1 MSNPATSHLLSTYR
15 ILNDI
20 SPQEMK
26 KYVLVLLG
34 LVVFYPALAQKPLSL
49 YSQKQTQLLEKSSR
63 QLADQEKS
71 SYAKALELV
80 NKRGWFVERFYANG
94 RLIKLQGLDAQGE
107 PVYVTTFSNATAA
120 ATTRTNALHSGNSLG
135 LSLTGGSSV
144 MSGRLGI
151 WDGGAVR
158 SDHVEYSGRV
168 TQVDN
173 VTSNNSHATHVAG
186 TMIAS
191 GVNPLVKGMSPGAS
205 LRAWDYTSD
214 ISEMTSAASG
224 LLISNHSYGQLAGW
238 QLDEDGT
245 TWRWYGTDAVSET
258 EDYKFGYYSSNAQ
271 SLDRIAVNSPNYLI
285 CFAAGND
292 RDPDNTNKPADGAS
306 YNVGSG
312 STTSTKVRKS
322 NGSFDNI
329 PTYATAKNILTVGAV
344 YGLPQGYNQSSDVQL
359 ASFSSSGPTDD
370 GRIKPDIVGDGVN
383 VLSSTSTARDAYATL
398 SGTSM
403 ATPNVSGSLFLLQE
417 LYSQQN
423 NNQFMRSSTLKG
435 LVIHTADDA
444 GNAGPDYNYGW
455 GLLNM
460 EKAAKVILNQDKSY
474 SIAERELT
482 SGQTYTQQ
490 VIASGK
496 GPLVVTIAWIDPE
509 STPLTINAAAL
520 NNRTPRLVNDLDI
533 RVSDGTTTSLPY
545 ILDPENPSSV
555 ATRGDNIRDNVEQ
568 ILIANPVPGR
578 TYTVTVSHKNSLSST
593 QAYSLIMSGIGGAAY
608 CSALATNTNVS
619 KISKVVFGSIN
630 NTLPDGCSTNQV
642 YTDPIAEVAVGQTI
656 NYEITVANCNG
667 ASTSKTVKIFADWN
681 LDGDFEDANETLG
694 TSSVLQSGSV
704 FSGTVTIPSGVTIG
718 QFIPVR
724 IITKEGTEG
733 VTACGNYTAGQ
744 TQQYA
749 LKIVTP
755 AKDVGVTALLS
766 PEANFCPG
774 GSTIVQVTVK
784 NFGTQNQSAIPLTA
798 QIKDGSTTVAT
809 FSGQTSIDAFQEKN
823 VWLTGS
829 FTPEATKTYT
839 ITISTAL
846 SGDQQSTN
854 DGLTQT
860 RTSAALINPIA
871 TAQTCGTDAKVTL
884 RNSASGTAFW
894 YDSPSGGNLLAIGNA
909 TSIAQKPASGTV
921 YSSLNEFSGNVGPAT
936 KSVYSGGGYNQF
948 TPAITVHADIP
959 VVLES
964 ARLYIG
970 NSGKITFSVVNASG
984 STVSSVTLD
993 VTATRNP
1000 AAAGSSTDDASDNGA
1015 VYPLGLSIPT
1025 AGDYQIQISY
1035 SNGATIY
1042 RNLSSSTKPYPFSL
1056 SNVFSITG
1064 NGAGSAANTYYYYF
1078 YDLKV
1083 KASGCASPRV
1093 AVAVTTGT
1101 VTSPARITA
1110 GDSAV
1115 VCQNGTL
1122 TLQANTGTGFTYQWY
1137 KENQTISGATS
1148 ASYTLNQAGSY
1159 TVKVSEP
1166 SGCETTSSAT
1176 VVRSQSV
1183 TIPTITRQDLQLT
1196 SSSATAYQWYRDSTL
1211 ISGALS
1217 QTYLA
1222 GQSGSYQV
1230 ETTQAAGCK
1239 ARSQAVTVTITSV
1252 ELVQNTT
1259 IFKVLPNPTQERIRI
1274 EYYTPNA
1281 SNVSAT
1287 IFSNDG
1293 KTLVTQAMYPLGT
1306 SYYLEVDV
1314 SRWSGGLYLV
1324 QIIDENQR
1332 VSQRFVKN

>member
-1 MSNPATSHLLSTYR
+1 
-15 ILNDI
+15 
-20 SPQEMK
+20 MK
-26 KYVLVLLG
+26 KYILVLLG
-34 LVVFYPALAQKPLSL
+34 SLVFYPALAQKPLSL
-49 YSQKQTQLLEKSSR
+49 YSQKQTQLLEKAAR
-63 QLADQEKS
+63 QLADQEKT
-71 SYAKALELV
+71 SYTKALDLV
-80 NKRGWFVERFYANG
+80 NKRGWFVERLYANG
-94 RLIKLQGLDAQGE
+94 RRIKLQGLDALGE
-107 PVYVTTFSNATAA
+107 PVYITTFSNVIAA
-120 ATTRTNALHSGNSLG
+120 ATTRTNTLQKGGSLG

-144 MSGRLGI
+144 MNGRLGV

-158 SDHVEYSGRV
+158 PDHVEFSGRV

-191 GVNPLVKGMSPGAS
+191 GVNPLAKGMSTGAS
-205 LRAWDYTSD
+205 LRAWDFNND
-214 ISEMTSAASG
+214 ISEITSAASG

-292 RDPDNTNKPADGAS
+292 RDANGTNKPADGAS
-306 YNVGSG
+306 YSIGSG

-322 NGSFDNI
+322 NGAFDNI

-344 YGLPQGYNQSSDVQL
+344 YGLPQGYNYASDVQL
-359 ASFSSSGPTDD
+359 GSFSSTGPTDD

-383 VLSSTSTARDAYATL
+383 VLSSTSSARDAYATL

-403 ATPNVSGSLFLLQE
+403 ASPNVSGSLFLLQE

-435 LVIHTADDA
+435 LVIHTADEA
-444 GNAGPDYNYGW
+444 GNKGPDYTYGW

-460 EKAAKVILNQDKSY
+460 EKAAKAILNQDKSY
-474 SIAERELT
+474 SIAERELS

-509 STPLTINAAAL
+509 ATPLTVNAAAL

-533 RVSDGTTTSLPY
+533 RISDGTTTSLPY
-545 ILDPENPSSV
+545 ILDPENPSAL

-568 ILIANPVPGR
+568 VVIENPVPGR
-578 TYTVTVSHKNSLSST
+578 TYTITVSHKNSLSAP
-593 QAYSLIMSGIGGAAY
+593 QAYSLIMSGIGGTAY

-619 KISKVVFGSIN
+619 KISKVVFGTIN
-630 NTLPDGCSTNQV
+630 NALPEGCSTNLVFADQ
-642 YTDPIAEVAVGQTI
+642 IAEVSTGQTI

-667 ASTSKTVKIFADWN
+667 TSTSKTVKIFADWN

-694 TSSVLQSGSV
+694 TSSVLQSGGL
-704 FSGTVTIPSGVTIG
+704 FSGTVTIPSGVTTG
-718 QFIPVR
+718 QFIPLR
-724 IITKEGTEG
+724 IITQEGSTAI
-733 VTACGNYTAGQ
+733 TACGNYTAGQ

-755 AKDVGVTALLS
+755 AKDVGITALLS
-766 PEANFCPG
+766 PEVNFCSG
-774 GSTIVQVTVK
+774 GSTSVQVTVK
-784 NFGTQNQSAIPLTA
+784 NFGTENQSSIPITA
-798 QIKDGSTTVAT
+798 QIKEGSTTVAT
-809 FSGQTSIDAFQEKN
+809 FSGQTSINAFQQKN

-839 ITISTAL
+839 ITVTTAL
-846 SGDQQSTN
+846 PGDQQSSN

-860 RTSAALINPIA
+860 RTSAALVTPVA
-871 TAQTCGTDAKVTL
+871 TAQTCGTDTKVTL

-909 TSIAQKPASGTV
+909 TSITQKPASGMI
-921 YSSLNEFSGNVGPAT
+921 YASLNEFSGTVGPAN
-936 KSVYSGGGYNQF
+936 KSVYPGGGYNQF

-970 NSGKITFSVVNASG
+970 NSGTITFSVVNASG
-984 STVSSVTLD
+984 NIFSSVTLD

-1000 AAAGSSTDDASDNGA
+1000 AATGASTDDASDNGA
-1015 VYPLGLSIPT
+1015 IYPLGLNIP
-1025 AGDYQIQISY
+1025 AGDYQIQIAY
-1035 SNGATIY
+1035 GNGATIY
-1042 RNLSSSTKPYPFSL
+1042 RNLSSSTKPYPFSI
-1056 SNVFSITG
+1056 SNIFSITG
-1064 NGAGSAANTYYYYF
+1064 NGAGSAAYTYYYYF

-1083 KASGCASPRV
+1083 KASGCSSNRV
-1093 AVAVTTGT
+1093 AVPVTVGT

-1110 GDSAV
+1110 GDSAL

-1122 TLQANTGTGFTYQWY
+1122 TLQANTGTGFIYQWY

-1148 ASYTLNQAGSY
+1148 STYTLNQAGSY

-1176 VVRSQSV
+1176 VVRSQAV
-1183 TIPTITRQDLQLT
+1183 TIPTINRQDLQLT
-1196 SSSATAYQWYRDSTL
+1196 SSAATAYQWYRDSTL
-1211 ISGALS
+1211 ISGASS
-1217 QTYLA
+1217 QTYLV

-1230 ETTQAAGCK
+1230 ETTQSAGCK
-1239 ARSQAVTVTITSV
+1239 ARSQAVTVVITSV
-1252 ELVQNTT
+1252 EPVQKTT
-1259 IFKVLPNPTQERIRI
+1259 IFKVSPNPAQERIRI
-1274 EYYTPNA
+1274 EYDNPTA

-1287 IFSNDG
+1287 ILSSDG
-1293 KTLVTQAMYPLGT
+1293 KTLLTQQMSPLGT
-1306 SYYLEVDV
+1306 GYYLDVDV
-1314 SRWSGGLYLV
+1314 SRWSNGLYLV
-1324 QIIDENQR
+1324 QIIDEHER
-1332 VSQRFVKN
+1332 VSQRFIKN